1 MDEQKSL
8 YEADLAQAKHQE
20 DRYDWK
26 HGITGKK
33 ALEALANTKDRAD
46 LVLQLHLGGKLVQ
59 QISWLATDNIGQAVN
74 DAYEK
79 MDNDAKDSLTLEA
92 QLQGASSQLP
102 NARNSQEGVEED
114 CSTSHLQMVIIS
126 CPVFVSWLITAN

>member
-1 MDEQKSL
+1 MRMDEQKSL

-59 QISWLATDNIGQAVN
+59 QISLLATDNIGQAVN

-102 NARNSQEGVEED
+102 NARNS
-114 CSTSHLQMVIIS
+114 
-126 CPVFVSWLITAN
+126 